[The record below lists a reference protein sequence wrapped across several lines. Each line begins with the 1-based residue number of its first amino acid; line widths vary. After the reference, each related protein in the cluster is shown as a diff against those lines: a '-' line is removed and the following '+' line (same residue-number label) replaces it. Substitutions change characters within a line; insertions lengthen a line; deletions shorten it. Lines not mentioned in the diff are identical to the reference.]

1 MIWATGEREAEMKT
15 AHESDKWLLFLTML
29 SQKLF
34 EFRGLL
40 PGIRMTR

>member
-1 MIWATGEREAEMKT
+1 MKT
-15 AHESDKWLLFLTML
+15 VHESDKWFLFLSML

-40 PGIRMTR
+40 PGIWMSRGDDLVGTYK